1 MSFSKPCYPEDRAAR
16 YELILAQAV
25 SLLDETLNP
34 IANLANMAAL
44 LADAL
49 PRINWCG
56 FYLLDGG
63 MLTLGPFCGLPA
75 CTKIP
80 LGRGVCGT
88 AARKDEVQR
97 VTDVHAFPGH
107 IACDSASQAR
117 SSSRFTIRG
126 ASSAFWISTVL
137 IPRALTSWTSDI
149 WFSSQRIYKPSAG
162 LSIQP
167 TPCNKRVEATSP
179 PNISTPAIIRIF
191 TYSKK
196 KPTVGLYTCRRF
208 LLFIRLSPWP
218 PIRGRSSPQ
227 LRNRRCSPSDID
239 TRLSPRHSHSPSR
252 RCAPHIPACSGRSPR
267 RPSP

>member
-1 MSFSKPCYPEDRAAR
+1 MSFSKPCYPEDQAAR

-75 CTKIP
+75 CTEIP

-97 VTDVHAFPGH
+97 VADVHAFPGH
-107 IACDSASQAR
+107 IACDAATRSEIVVPLLDGDRLLGVLDVDSPLPGRFDESDREGLEALAR
-117 SSSRFTIRG
+117 R
-126 ASSAFWISTVL
+126 
-137 IPRALTSWTSDI
+137 LT
-149 WFSSQRIYKPSAG
+149 AG
-162 LSIQP
+162 
-167 TPCNKRVEATSP
+167 CDWDA
-179 PNISTPAIIRIF
+179 
-191 TYSKK
+191 
-196 KPTVGLYTCRRF
+196 
-208 LLFIRLSPWP
+208 
-218 PIRGRSSPQ
+218 
-227 LRNRRCSPSDID
+227 
-239 TRLSPRHSHSPSR
+239 
-252 RCAPHIPACSGRSPR
+252 
-267 RPSP
+267 